1 MYQKLLGKTSAI
13 LLILPLLFVFFLF
26 SSTFLDNN
34 DFMYSAA
41 PIVWSQNGALY
52 RDVPYVQAPLTIFLN
67 LAIMNMF
74 SVENLFMISRVLSMI
89 LVLAAVFLAAFAL
102 RRTKEPK
109 FIFLFILLCLSN
121 IYILNN
127 GSEMGSYSQPLFL
140 VALALAISTL
150 DLAPWL
156 GGLLVGIALGLSVLA
171 KLNFLFVIPA
181 FLLLMWL
188 KTERSWWTVIF
199 LGIGALVGM
208 LPLAYYAASDFGAFY
223 QLLVRFH
230 YLTLETRELDPV
242 KSASQIV
249 TQLLAFATALAVP
262 AGFLVLRLVSQP
274 SRERWQ
280 AWLLAL
286 GFLGCGLFMAV
297 VARTI
302 YPQYLAPLVLFLM
315 FFCLPEREAPLE
327 RKHALWVIGMTF
339 FVIQFSALLVQT
351 GQRALGERHLA
362 VLEVVK
368 MQRQAE
374 AIAKSL
380 NKCDRRLYSSQPLF
394 LLSRDVEYPPEL
406 AAGPYLL
413 ALRGGSLKP
422 EDIGVDIDARLKQW
436 APNLLIYGFYANQDS
451 NFAEVDAK
459 IQDYGKERGFETVIL
474 GKVTNRE
481 IVISYDKSCL

>member
-1 MYQKLLGKTSAI
+1 
-13 LLILPLLFVFFLF
+13 
-26 SSTFLDNN
+26 
-34 DFMYSAA
+34 
-41 PIVWSQNGALY
+41 
-52 RDVPYVQAPLTIFLN
+52 
-67 LAIMNMF
+67 
-74 SVENLFMISRVLSMI
+74 
-89 LVLAAVFLAAFAL
+89 
-102 RRTKEPK
+102 
-109 FIFLFILLCLSN
+109 
-121 IYILNN
+121 
-127 GSEMGSYSQPLFL
+127 
-140 VALALAISTL
+140 
-150 DLAPWL
+150 
-156 GGLLVGIALGLSVLA
+156 
-171 KLNFLFVIPA
+171 
-181 FLLLMWL
+181 
-188 KTERSWWTVIF
+188 
-199 LGIGALVGM
+199 
-208 LPLAYYAASDFGAFY
+208 
-223 QLLVRFH
+223 
-230 YLTLETRELDPV
+230 
-242 KSASQIV
+242 
-249 TQLLAFATALAVP
+249 
-262 AGFLVLRLVSQP
+262 
-274 SRERWQ
+274 
-280 AWLLAL
+280 
-286 GFLGCGLFMAV
+286 
-297 VARTI
+297 
-302 YPQYLAPLVLFLM
+302 LFLM

-351 GQRALGERHLA
+351 GQRALGEMHLA
-362 VLEVVK
+362 ILEVVK